1 MASVSLSRVS
11 KDVRSSGGAAFC
23 VGAACATTS
32 FLGGC
37 AADPGGTTLAGALA
51 DGAAALAATWLA
63 GAGVDGAVEGA
74 AGATAANGP
83 CVATAGGGGLG
94 GVTVGAT
101 GAAAGGPACAEPI
114 CGYSPGG
121 AGFTPPQPAIRSAK
135 SSEPMHAVHINSCPA

>member
-23 VGAACATTS
+23 VACAMTS

-37 AADPGGTTLAGALA
+37 AADPGGATLAGALA
-51 DGAAALAATWLA
+51 DGAPALAATWLA
-63 GAGVDGAVEGA
+63 GAGVDGA

-101 GAAAGGPACAEPI
+101 GAAA
-114 CGYSPGG
+114 
-121 AGFTPPQPAIRSAK
+121 T
-135 SSEPMHAVHINSCPA
+135 

>member
-23 VGAACATTS
+23 VACATTS

-37 AADPGGTTLAGALA
+37 AADPGGATLAGALA
-51 DGAAALAATWLA
+51 GGAPALAATWLA
-63 GAGVDGAVEGA
+63 GAGVDGAVEGP

-94 GVTVGAT
+94 GVTAGAT
-101 GAAAGGPACAEPI
+101 GVATTGAACA
-114 CGYSPGG
+114 
-121 AGFTPPQPAIRSAK
+121 
-135 SSEPMHAVHINSCPA
+135 